1 MAQGVGSRGTSD
13 ERRQLGLLVL
23 GAGVTAALV
32 LGGLVFAAGHGLLP
46 PRLLRAVGNSPP
58 PATTNPETTALGSVP
73 IDRSQCGFT
82 SQSPGAVCIFSLRD
96 QAGNLLSAN
105 LTVSVP
111 AAWLRRQ
118 ARPTAMD
125 NMDVIRNLMRTGY
138 APPGGGLDALAV
150 SVDPSYGARLRRAGI
165 APAAFLAWLYR
176 YVAPVT
182 RPPWVPGSLN
192 PDRG

>member
-1 MAQGVGSRGTSD
+1 MARTVGPGGASD
-13 ERRQLGLLVL
+13 ERRTLGLLVL
-23 GAGVTAALV
+23 AAGVTAGAV

-46 PRLLRAVGNSPP
+46 ARLLRAVGNSPP

-73 IDRSQCGFT
+73 IDRSQCGYT

-96 QAGNLLSAN
+96 QAGNLLNAN
-105 LTVSVP
+105 LTVPVP

-118 ARPTAMD
+118 PHPTAMD
-125 NMDVIRNLMRTGY
+125 NMVVIRALMRTKY

-150 SVDPSYGARLRRAGI
+150 SVDPAYGARLREAGI
-165 APAAFLAWLYR
+165 APTAFLAWLYQ

-182 RPPWVPGSLN
+182 RPPWVPA
-192 PDRG
+192 RG